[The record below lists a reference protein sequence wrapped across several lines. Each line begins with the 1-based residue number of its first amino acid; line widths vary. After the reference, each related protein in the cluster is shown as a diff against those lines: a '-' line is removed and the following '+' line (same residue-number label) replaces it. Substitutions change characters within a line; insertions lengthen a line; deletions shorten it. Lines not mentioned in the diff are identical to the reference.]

1 MTRETEK
8 EEGALQSCG
17 IIRHE
22 GCHEAACG
30 DARGRAEVHTE
41 FDLRLRYDAQIRPQI
56 NTTPP
61 INETCGYG
69 LIHRNAARLDAPRGP
84 CSPAR
89 TGRAE

>member
-8 EEGALQSCG
+8 EEGALQNCG
-17 IIRHE
+17 IIRHD
-22 GCHEAACG
+22 GRREAAHHHT
-30 DARGRAEVHTE
+30 RGRHKVDGEI
-41 FDLRLRYDAQIRPQI
+41 DLRLRYDAQIRPQI

>member
-1 MTRETEK
+1 MPRATEK
-8 EEGALQSCG
+8 EEGALQRCG
-17 IIRHE
+17 LIRHE
-22 GCHEAACG
+22 GCQEAAHHHT
-30 DARGRAEVHTE
+30 RGRAEVHTE